1 MRDSWTGKEFFQKS
15 FSQLKENNRE
25 PDIRKLGN
33 VLVSFYFVPLKIIW
47 LGLTEAEDR

>member
-25 PDIRKLGN
+25 EIKMKTKDA
-33 VLVSFYFVPLKIIW
+33 LKESSIIDN
-47 LGLTEAEDR
+47 TQQKK